1 MILKVQLVKMNKTSV
16 WLQLGVSNGEE
27 DIDLGE
33 VTIQTGRNT
42 LVDLPDLLPVSITPP
57 DLEFD
62 EMFDQDNYLEED
74 ELDA

>member
-1 MILKVQLVKMNKTSV
+1 MILKIQLVKMTKTAV
-16 WLQLGVSNGEE
+16 WLQLDMCDGNEE
-27 DIDLGE
+27 VCLGE
-33 VTIQTGRNT
+33 VTIQIGNST
-42 LVDLPDLLPVSITPP
+42 LVDLPDPPPVPAAPP